1 VTGPESNVTTA
12 PGRPRSEAARKAVLH
27 AVDDLLLEQG
37 YAAMTMKGIAE
48 RAGVGRQTVYRWWA
62 TKAEILIEA
71 TVTDALDELIAP
83 VRRTPRAELR
93 SFLEMLV
100 RFLTVSPAGLA
111 YRALLGQAQ
120 HDEEVAGLLVATDPL
135 AEAARIVL
143 DRVRPQLGGMPEADQ
158 AVAELVGPV
167 SYAILA
173 RRPTGLETMIER
185 QVDRLL
191 ASWGT

>member
-1 VTGPESNVTTA
+1 MTTNQA
-12 PGRPRSEAARKAVLH
+12 PGRPRSQAARTAVLH

-48 RAGVGRQTVYRWWA
+48 RAGVGRQTVYRWWS

-71 TVTDALDELIAP
+71 TVTDALDELVAP
-83 VRRTPRAELR
+83 VRRTPRAELT
-93 SFLEMLV
+93 SFLQLLV

-135 AEAARIVL
+135 AESARIVL
-143 DRVRPQLGGMPEADQ
+143 DRVRPGLGGMPETGE
-158 AVAELVGPV
+158 AVAELVGPIG
-167 SYAILA
+167 YAILA
-173 RRPTGLETMIER
+173 RSATGLDTMIER
-185 QVDRLL
+185 QVDGLL